1 MLRVLYLF
9 IIILLA
15 LSRCSPRDEVPSM
28 ESTKAPEPQAEV
40 LIDTIHLSATKGD
53 RLEWELQAESA
64 RHFEEEDFTL
74 LRGIEAIFY
83 ADDGEIMTM
92 KADEGTVHRSTE
104 DVELT
109 GHVEASTSEGYRL
122 FGDRFAYRAGEG
134 IVFSDDNVR
143 MVRDGFE
150 VKGTGVR
157 IELESRSIS
166 ILRGVHAKFS
176 GIPN

>member
-1 MLRVLYLF
+1 
-9 IIILLA
+9 
-15 LSRCSPRDEVPSM
+15 M

-40 LIDTIHLSATKGD
+40 LIDRIHLSATKGE
-53 RLEWELQAESA
+53 RLEWRLQAESA
-64 RHFEEEDFTL
+64 DHFEEEDITL
-74 LRGIEAIFY
+74 LRGIEAVFY

-92 KADEGTVHRSTE
+92 KADKGTIHRSTE

-134 IVFSDDNVR
+134 IVISDDDVR

-150 VKGTGVR
+150 VSGTGLRVV
-157 IELESRSIS
+157 LETRSIT

-176 GIPN
+176 EIPN